1 MENLYENSKKYLI
14 ELIEWY
20 RDEYH
25 KGNDDYHNELI
36 ERLRNATTKEEI
48 DSVERMLDDWL
59 DY

>member
-25 KGNDDYHNELI
+25 KGNDDYHI
-36 ERLRNATTKEEI
+36 PKKR
-48 DSVERMLDDWL
+48 
-59 DY
+59 